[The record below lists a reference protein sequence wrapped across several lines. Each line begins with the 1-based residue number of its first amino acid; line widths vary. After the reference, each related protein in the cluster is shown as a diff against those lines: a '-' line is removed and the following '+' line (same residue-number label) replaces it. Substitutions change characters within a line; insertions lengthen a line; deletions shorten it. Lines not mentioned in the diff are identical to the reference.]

1 MSRSVPIENTSPAG
15 NAIGEGLTM
24 SGCFGVV
31 DLARLDKKRS
41 FAQTS
46 IKQKRAMLLR
56 CSKIFGSRH
65 SHFSSQLMLYP
76 VRVVGVAGMSVK
88 FIAAGNG
95 GVFVQA
101 F

>member
-15 NAIGEGLTM
+15 NAIGEALTM

-31 DLARLDKKRS
+31 DLARLDKERS